1 MQNNIGKVVKRL
13 RKERGITQEEL
24 ACTLGVTAQAVSR
37 WENGIGIPDI
47 SLFVPIANYFRV
59 DMDTLFSRE
68 SGGIDKKVNELLE
81 KTDNDGLS
89 HIEKNELLTNALGQ
103 FPDHPD
109 ILYAIVQN
117 AKFVDILC
125 DDKKAAE
132 KILLNALKAA
142 DTYIRTCK
150 DANMVIRVKS
160 DRIGLL
166 TDLERYTEAEKA
178 AYEFELPVIN
188 EHMHLARICRKQKNY
203 SKEIT
208 HIQESIA
215 RILGYL
221 ADEIE
226 NLGRAYWSNEDYGK
240 AYEVLSVD
248 LKLPKLL
255 LSKNGFHAPL
265 QNYYAIAGFEAAI
278 CLVADKRY
286 DEAIELLELIFDMGI
301 QQCDHCTNRTPIDSP
316 LLCNIDPSP
325 YHGEVKYDDYL
336 YQITMKEFEPL
347 KGDPRYDK
355 LVERFK
361 SFDTRNF
368 EVSL

>member
-1 MQNNIGKVVKRL
+1 MQNNIGKVVRHL
-13 RKERGITQEEL
+13 RKEKGITQEEL

-47 SLFVPIANYFRV
+47 SLLVPIANYFNV
-59 DMDTLFSRE
+59 SMDMLFSRE
-68 SGGIDKKVNELLE
+68 NGSIDKQVSDLLEYIENAELPHIQKSELL
-81 KTDNDGLS
+81 K
-89 HIEKNELLTNALGQ
+89 KALCK

-117 AKFVDILC
+117 AIYVDMLC
-125 DDKKAAE
+125 DDTKAVE
-132 KILLNALKAA
+132 DILITALKAA
-142 DTYIRTCK
+142 ETFIRISK

-160 DRIGLL
+160 DRIRLL
-166 TDLERYTEAEKA
+166 TDLERYTEAKQA

-203 SKEIT
+203 PQEIT

-226 NLGRAYWSNEDYGK
+226 HLGRAYWSNGEYDK
-240 AYEVLSVD
+240 AYQVLFAD
-248 LKLPKLL
+248 LELPNLL

-265 QNYYAIAGFEAAI
+265 QNSYAIAGFEAAI

-286 DEAIELLELIFDMGI
+286 NEAIDLLELIFEKGI
-301 QQCDHCTNRTPIDSP
+301 QQCDHCTNLTSIDSP

-336 YQITMKEFEPL
+336 YQITMREFDPL
-347 KGDPRYDK
+347 KGNPRYDK
-355 LVERFK
+355 LVERFN
-361 SFDTRNF
+361 SFDTRKS
-368 EVSL
+368 V

>member
-1 MQNNIGKVVKRL
+1 MQNNIGKVIKHL

-47 SLFVPIANYFRV
+47 SLLVPIANYFKV
-59 DMDTLFSRE
+59 SMDTLFSRE
-68 SGGIDKKVNELLE
+68 CCTIDKRVCELLE
-81 KTDNDGLS
+81 QIENDELS
-89 HIEKNELLTNALGQ
+89 HVQKNELLNNALSQ

-117 AKFVDILC
+117 AIFVDMLC
-125 DDKKAAE
+125 DDPKAVE
-132 KILLNALKAA
+132 DILITALKAA
-142 DTYIRTCK
+142 DTFIRISK

-166 TDLERYTEAEKA
+166 TDLGRYIEAEQA
-178 AYEFELPVIN
+178 ANEFKILVIN
-188 EHMHLARICRKQKNY
+188 EHMHLARICRKQKKY
-203 SKEIT
+203 SEEIT

-215 RILGYL
+215 RILGCL

-226 NLGRAYWSNEDYGK
+226 HLGRAYWSNGEYDK
-240 AYEVLSVD
+240 AYQVLTVD
-248 LKLPKLL
+248 LELPNIL
-255 LSKNGFHAPL
+255 LSKNGFCAPL
-265 QNYYAIAGFEAAI
+265 QNYYAIAGFEAAL
-278 CLVADKRY
+278 CLVMDKRY
-286 DEAIELLELIFDMGI
+286 DEAIDLLELIFEKGI
-301 QQCDHCTNRTPIDSP
+301 SQCDHCTNRTPIDSP

-336 YQITMKEFEPL
+336 YQITMREFEPL

-355 LVERFK
+355 LVERFNSYDSRK
-361 SFDTRNF
+361 SI
-368 EVSL
+368 

>member
-1 MQNNIGKVVKRL
+1 MQNNIGKVIKYL

-24 ACTLGVTAQAVSR
+24 AGTLGVTAQAVSR
-37 WENGIGIPDI
+37 WENGVGIPDI
-47 SLFVPIANYFRV
+47 SLLVPIANYFNV
-59 DMDTLFSRE
+59 SMDILFSRE
-68 SGGIDKKVNELLE
+68 NGSIDKQVCDILE
-81 KTDNDGLS
+81 
-89 HIEKNELLTNALGQ
+89 HIENAELPHVKKNELLKDALCQ

-117 AKFVDILC
+117 AIFVDMLC
-125 DDKKAAE
+125 DDKNTAE
-132 KILLNALKAA
+132 DILITALKAA
-142 DTYIRTCK
+142 DTFIRISK
-150 DANMVIRVKS
+150 DTNMIIRVKS

-166 TDLERYTEAEKA
+166 TDLGRYTEAEQA

-188 EHMHLARICRKQKNY
+188 EHMHLAQICRKQKNHPQ
-203 SKEIT
+203 EIT

-226 NLGRAYWSNEDYGK
+226 HLGRAYWSNGEYDK
-240 AYEVLSVD
+240 AYQVLSVD
-248 LKLPKLL
+248 LKLPDIL

-286 DEAIELLELIFDMGI
+286 DEAIGLLELIFDKGI
-301 QQCDHCTNRTPIDSP
+301 QQCDHCTNATPIDSP

-336 YQITMKEFEPL
+336 YQITMREFEPL
-347 KGDPRYDK
+347 KGNPRYDK
-355 LVERFK
+355 LVERFNL
-361 SFDTRNF
+361 FDTRKP
-368 EVSL
+368 V

>member
-37 WENGIGIPDI
+37 WENCIGIPDI
-47 SLFVPIANYFRV
+47 SLLVPIVNYFNGS
-59 DMDTLFSRE
+59 MDTLFSRE
-68 SGGIDKKVNELLE
+68 SDGIDKQVSELLE
-81 KTDNDGLS
+81 KIDNDGLS
-89 HIEKNELLTNALGQ
+89 HIHKNEVLVNALCQ

-117 AKFVDILC
+117 AKFVDMLC

-132 KILLNALKAA
+132 EILINALKAA

-166 TDLERYTEAEKA
+166 TDLGRYTEAEQA

-188 EHMHLARICRKQKNY
+188 EHMHLSQICRKQKNY
-203 SKEIT
+203 PQEIT

-226 NLGRAYWSNEDYGK
+226 NLGRAYWSNGEYDK
-240 AYEVLSVD
+240 AYQVLNVD
-248 LKLPKLL
+248 LELPNIL

-278 CLVADKRY
+278 CLVTDKRY
-286 DEAIELLELIFDMGI
+286 DEAIDLLELIFEKGI

-316 LLCNIDPSP
+316 LFCNIDPSP

-336 YQITMKEFEPL
+336 YQITMREFEPL
-347 KGDPRYDK
+347 KGNPRYDK
-355 LVERFK
+355 LVKRFN
-361 SFDTRNF
+361 SFDTRKP
-368 EVSL
+368 V